1 MQTVETLNQG
11 LKRAYRI
18 TISAKEIDALVDKE
32 LKSIAPQVRMPGF
45 RPGKVPA
52 NLVRKMHGPQ
62 LEQQALESAV
72 QDGVQKLLDEQ
83 KIRPAMQPQV
93 ALEEGGPG
101 KDAVISVEVEA
112 LPDVPEPKVGGLKIE
127 RLRVEPEAEAID
139 EAVNRLAEGQKSYD
153 PAPAKHK
160 AEKGDLMVLDYE
172 GKIGGEPFEGG
183 TGTGMSLELGSGRLI
198 PGFED
203 QLIGHKANDQLV
215 VSVTFPDAY
224 PVDYLKGQP
233 ATFDVTVNEVQVP
246 RPVKADDDFAKS
258 MGMEGIDQL
267 RELMKGQIEQELNG
281 LSRTHMKRQLLDQL
295 AASHDF
301 PVPESMVDAEF
312 QQIWQQLEH
321 EASHEEDPKAALA
334 EMEKEKDDY
343 RAIAERRVRLGLL
356 LSEIGTKNGILIT
369 EQEMNQ
375 LMMQASQQYKPEDRA
390 RFVEY
395 VRNEPMAAAQLRA
408 PLFEDKVVD
417 FLFGSADIS
426 DRDASRADLEAAIES
441 EDGHV
446 HGPGCGHDHDHDRK
460 PAKKAAAKKAPA
472 KAEKAAA
479 AEKPAKKAAAPKAE
493 KAAAAP
499 KAAKAEAAPA
509 KKPAAK
515 KPAAKK
521 A

>member
-93 ALEEGGPG
+93 ALEEGGMG
-101 KDAVISVEVEA
+101 KDAVLTVEVET
-112 LPDVPEPKVGGLKIE
+112 LPEVPEPKVDGLKIE
-127 RLRVEPEAEAID
+127 RLRVEPEEAAID
-139 EAVNRLAEGQKSYD
+139 EAVNRLAEGQKSFD
-153 PAPAKHK
+153 PAPASHK
-160 AEKGDLMVLDYE
+160 AATGDLVVLDYE
-172 GKIGGEPFEGG
+172 GKIDGEPFEGG
-183 TGTGMSLELGSGRLI
+183 NGTGMSLELGSGRLI

-203 QLIGHKANDQLV
+203 QLIGTKANEQLV

-224 PVDYLKGQP
+224 PVDYLKGRP

-246 RPVKADDDFAKS
+246 RAVKADDDFAKS
-258 MGMEGIDQL
+258 MGMEGIGQL

-321 EASHEEDPKAALA
+321 EASHEEDPAAALA
-334 EMEKEKDDY
+334 EMEKERDEY

-375 LMMQASQQYKPEDRA
+375 LILQAAQQYKPEDRA

-417 FLFGSADIS
+417 FLFGTADIS
-426 DRDASRADLEAAIES
+426 EREVNRADLEAAIES

-446 HGPGCGHDHDHDRK
+446 HGPGCGHDHDHDHK
-460 PAKKAAAKKAPA
+460 PAKKAAAKKPAA
-472 KAEKAAA
+472 KAEP

-493 KAAAAP
+493 KAE
-499 KAAKAEAAPA
+499 AKAEPA